1 MVTIRPKKI
10 VEMGVTGKALSHS
23 KTAVQVR
30 DLNVIIDEPTER
42 GGTNEGP
49 APVETVL
56 AALAAC
62 TNRIGHKCA
71 EKNDVDIRSM
81 DIDVVVV
88 FDRRGADMELEVDVP
103 FREIRMTIDLETTA
117 PDDAVEAMKTD
128 LAKFC
133 PVSKLIRQAGTKIT
147 EEWRVTRPAE
157 AGA

>member
-56 AALAAC
+56 VALAAC

-71 EKNDVDIRSM
+71 KKNDVEILGM

-88 FDRRGADMELEVDVP
+88 FDRRGADLEEEIDVP
-103 FREIRMTIDLETTA
+103 FREIRMIIDLETTA
-117 PDDAVEAMKTD
+117 SDDAVEAMKTD